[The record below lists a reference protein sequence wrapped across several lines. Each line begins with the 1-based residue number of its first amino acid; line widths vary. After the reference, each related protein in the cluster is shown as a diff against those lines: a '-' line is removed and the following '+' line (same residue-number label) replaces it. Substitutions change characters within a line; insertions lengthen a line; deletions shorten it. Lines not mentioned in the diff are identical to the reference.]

1 MKKCLSI
8 LFALVLVLSLSL
20 VMAVPVEAKGPVGET
35 VTISWLE
42 DAVRYNPDG
51 SVRSSWLDDPLGPA
65 DLVRAGK
72 AYHFASIQEY
82 YNYPGLENLSGSLV
96 ISGAGKL
103 SGHAKYTSPASGL
116 PIRDRF
122 KGEVTTDADEA
133 SMVGTYTQ
141 WSYAFGARDEV
152 LASYPQAVPVKK
164 QGSGWWFIGY
174 TEYTAHLIN
183 K

>member
-1 MKKCLSI
+1 MKGKIFSI
-8 LFALVLVLSLSL
+8 LFVVVLALSLSL
-20 VMAVPVEAKGPVGET
+20 VTAVPAGAKGPVGET

-42 DAVRYNPDG
+42 DADRYSPDG
-51 SVRSSWLDDPLGPA
+51 SILSSWTDDPIGPA
-65 DLVRAGK
+65 DLVRTGK

-82 YNYPGLENLSGSLV
+82 YNYPGLQNLSGSLV

-122 KGEVTTDADEA
+122 KGEVTIDADEGT
-133 SMVGTYTQ
+133 MVGTYTQ

-152 LASYPQAVPVKK
+152 LASYPQAVPANK

-174 TEYTAHLIN
+174 TEYTAH
-183 K
+183 